1 MTKRIAVSVVAL
13 FLVIALAG
21 CQGGELTTREKGAG
35 IGTVV
40 GAGLGGIIG
49 AAVGCPGCGAGIG
62 AVTGLAAG
70 ALVGDYMQ
78 GQDKKTEATQKQI
91 DQNQAEINRQRQ
103 EIQELKQQQE
113 F

>member
-1 MTKRIAVSVVAL
+1 MKRILVTVMAVFV
-13 FLVIALAG
+13 VIALAG
-21 CQGGELTTREKGAG
+21 CSGGELTTREKGAG

-62 AVTGLAAG
+62 AAVGLAGG

-78 GQDKKTEATQKQI
+78 GQEKKEAATQTQI
-91 DQNQAEINRQRQ
+91 DQNQAEMQRQRQ
-103 EIQELKQQQE
+103 EIEKLKKEQE

>member
-1 MTKRIAVSVVAL
+1 MKRILVSVVAV
-13 FLVIALAG
+13 FLVVALAG

-62 AVTGLAAG
+62 AATGLAAG

-78 GQDKKTEATQKQI
+78 GQEKKQAQTQTQI
-91 DQNQAEINRQRQ
+91 DQNQAEINRQHQ
-103 EIQELKQQQE
+103 EIDQLKKEQEY
-113 F
+113 

>member
-1 MTKRIAVSVVAL
+1 MRRILVTLVAL
-13 FLVIALAG
+13 LLAVALVG

-49 AAVGCPGCGAGIG
+49 AAAGCPGCGAGIG
-62 AVTGLAAG
+62 AAVGLAGG

-78 GQDKKTEATQKQI
+78 GQEKKEAATQAQI
-91 DQNQAEINRQRQ
+91 DQNQAEMQRQRQ
-103 EIQELKQQQE
+103 EIQQLKREQE

>member
-1 MTKRIAVSVVAL
+1 MKRIVVTVVAL
-13 FLVIALAG
+13 FLVTALAG

-62 AVTGLAAG
+62 AATGLAAG

-78 GQDKKTEATQKQI
+78 GQEKKQAATQTQI
-91 DQNQAEINRQRQ
+91 DQNQAEIDRQRQ
-103 EIQELKQQQE
+103 EIQTLKKQQE
-113 F
+113 Y

>member
-1 MTKRIAVSVVAL
+1 MRGILVTIMAL

-21 CQGGELTTREKGAG
+21 CQGGDLTTREKGAG
-35 IGTVV
+35 IGTVAGATV
-40 GAGLGGIIG
+40 GGLIG

-62 AVTGLAAG
+62 AAVGLAGG

-78 GQDKKTEATQKQI
+78 GQEKKQAATQTQI
-91 DQNQAEINRQRQ
+91 DQNQAEMQRQRQ
-103 EIQELKQQQE
+103 EIQTLKKQQE

>member
-1 MTKRIAVSVVAL
+1 MKRILVTFVAL
-13 FLVIALAG
+13 FLVVALAG

-62 AVTGLAAG
+62 AATGLAAG

-78 GQDKKTEATQKQI
+78 GQEKKTAETQTHI

-103 EIQELKQQQE
+103 EIEQLKKEQEY
-113 F
+113 

>member
-1 MTKRIAVSVVAL
+1 MKRILVTVVAL
-13 FLVIALAG
+13 FLIIALAG

-70 ALVGDYMQ
+70 ALVGDYIQ
-78 GQDKKTEATQKQI
+78 GQDKKTEATQTQI

-103 EIQELKQQQE
+103 EIQTLKKQQE
-113 F
+113 Y